1 MSLRAARGW
10 PRGAEHGTMREM
22 RTPLIAALAIS
33 MLALLGA
40 ACGGGTSA
48 QDAAVT
54 IEPLPSATAT
64 TGIPLGGKP
73 APPVA
78 VSPTALEPAPT
89 DEAGTEI
96 PAADPTTAPED
107 PTAIPP
113 TPAATAAASDG
124 SSAPTEGRWIEVDV
138 TNYVVRLMDGQT
150 VVEEVGPVGVG
161 VAIDTG
167 DYVSTQT
174 GLFFVH
180 NMIEGLAYDA
190 PYDTYISHW
199 IGFDPAKDNGF
210 HSLLKDADG
219 NVVDAST
226 GRVSNGCIRTPNVE
240 RVFAYAE
247 IGMPVWVHW

>member
-1 MSLRAARGW
+1 
-10 PRGAEHGTMREM
+10 
-22 RTPLIAALAIS
+22 
-33 MLALLGA
+33 
-40 ACGGGTSA
+40 
-48 QDAAVT
+48 
-54 IEPLPSATAT
+54 
-64 TGIPLGGKP
+64 
-73 APPVA
+73 
-78 VSPTALEPAPT
+78 
-89 DEAGTEI
+89 
-96 PAADPTTAPED
+96 
-107 PTAIPP
+107 
-113 TPAATAAASDG
+113 
-124 SSAPTEGRWIEVDV
+124 
-138 TNYVVRLMDGQT
+138 MDGQT
-150 VVEEVGPVGVG
+150 VVEEIGPVGVG

-174 GLFFVH
+174 GLFYVH

-210 HSLLKDADG
+210 HSFLKDADG